1 MGLSTVRENLNRMAV
16 QSAAVLSIF
25 LLLLPALGPQLDH
38 HFAERRPDHSHV
50 YLGAPSPEHSHP
62 FEEGGHHAHHQHPLQ
77 PQPGGIV
84 YLSSDEGMG
93 QAFAG
98 VASSMVE
105 ESVRFSA
112 PDGGVF
118 LFGTAVAHGSHARR
132 VRRPPGQP
140 PRI

>member
-1 MGLSTVRENLNRMAV
+1 MAA

-50 YLGAPSPEHSHP
+50 YLGAPSPRHSHP
-62 FEEGGHHAHHQHPLQ
+62 FEDGGHHAHHQHPRQ
-77 PQPGGIV
+77 PQPSGIV
-84 YLSSDEGMG
+84 YLSPDEGMG

-98 VASSMVE
+98 VASPMVQQ
-105 ESVRFSA
+105 SVVFPA
-112 PDGGVF
+112 PDGAAF
-118 LFGTAVAHGSHARR
+118 LSGQSRR
-132 VRRPPGQP
+132 AAALRGAFVDPPDNP

>member
-1 MGLSTVRENLNRMAV
+1 MAA
-16 QSAAVLSIF
+16 QSMAVLSIF
-25 LLLLPALGPQLDH
+25 LLLAPALGPQLDH

-62 FEEGGHHAHHQHPLQ
+62 FEEGGHHAHHKHPRQ

-84 YLSSDEGMG
+84 YLASDERMG

-98 VASSMVE
+98 VASPVAE

-112 PDGGVF
+112 PDSGVF
-118 LFGTAVAHGSHARR
+118 LWGRPWRTAAMCGAFVC
-132 VRRPPGQP
+132 PPDNP

>member
-1 MGLSTVRENLNRMAV
+1 MGLSTVQENLKRMAV
-16 QSAAVLSIF
+16 QSVAVLSIF

-50 YLGAPSPEHSHP
+50 FLGSPSPEHSHP

-77 PQPGGIV
+77 PQPGGTV
-84 YLSSDEGMG
+84 YLTSDEGMG

-98 VASSMVE
+98 VASSMVQ

-118 LFGTAVAHGSHARR
+118 LLGPPRRTAAMRGAFVG
-132 VRRPPGQP
+132 PPDNP

>member
-1 MGLSTVRENLNRMAV
+1 MGLSTVQENLKRMAA
-16 QSAAVLSIF
+16 QSVAVLSIF
-25 LLLLPALGPQLDH
+25 LLLAPALGPQLDH

-62 FEEGGHHAHHQHPLQ
+62 FEEGGHHAHHKHPRQ

-84 YLSSDEGMG
+84 YLASDEGMG

-98 VASSMVE
+98 VASPVAE

-118 LFGTAVAHGSHARR
+118 LWGPPWRTAAMCGAFVG
-132 VRRPPGQP
+132 PPDNP

>member
-1 MGLSTVRENLNRMAV
+1 MAA
-16 QSAAVLSIF
+16 QSVAVLSIF

-62 FEEGGHHAHHQHPLQ
+62 FEEGGHHAHHQHPQQ

-84 YLSSDEGMG
+84 YLASDEGMG

-98 VASSMVE
+98 VASPLVE
-105 ESVRFSA
+105 QSVRFSA
-112 PDGGVF
+112 PDGGAF
-118 LFGTAVAHGSHARR
+118 LLG
-132 VRRPPGQP
+132 PPWGAAAMRGAFVDPPDNP